1 MYSIELKIYYMR
13 SIERCQAFLN
23 AVLYNCNMKV
33 FAERLK
39 ELRTAKKLSQR
50 KLASQTKISPSAI
63 KQWENESRVPNAEA
77 VVTLAKFF
85 DVSADYLLG
94 LED

>member
-1 MYSIELKIYYMR
+1 MNAKI
-13 SIERCQAFLN
+13 
-23 AVLYNCNMKV
+23 

-39 ELRTAKKLSQR
+39 ELRTEKKLSQR
-50 KLASQTKISPSAI
+50 ALAAQTKISASAI

-77 VVTLAKFF
+77 IVTLAKYFG
-85 DVSADYLLG
+85 VSSDYLLG